1 MDRSEVYRHAG
12 LGGRAGFGQRPAI
25 VVIDF
30 QNAFTSEQSASGA
43 DMSDACKATR
53 QLTDVA
59 REKNIQ
65 IIYTRVGYK
74 LNGVDLGIW
83 GEKCPS
89 LKEIQPGSWHY
100 EWDSH
105 LDVRPED
112 VEIEKHGPSAFFGT
126 HLAPMLNA
134 MHIDT
139 VILCGCTVGGCVYA
153 TSLDSCSYGFR
164 TIVPQ
169 ECVADRSQE
178 VYDLF
183 LWNMNQKYADIMPLD
198 DVLAAIEQLNPLEY
212 AFRT

>member
-1 MDRSEVYRHAG
+1 M
-12 LGGRAGFGQRPAI
+12 
-25 VVIDF
+25 
-30 QNAFTSEQSASGA
+30 SA
-43 DMSDACKATR
+43 ACKATR
-53 QLTDVA
+53 TLTDAA
-59 REKNIQ
+59 RLKNIPV
-65 IIYTRVGYK
+65 IYTRVGYK
-74 LNGVDLGIW
+74 SNGADLGVW

-89 LKEIQPGSWHY
+89 LKTIQPGTWAY
-100 EWDSH
+100 EWDHH

-164 TIVPQ
+164 TIVPK
-169 ECVADRSQE
+169 ECVADRNQD
-178 VYDLF
+178 VYDMF
-183 LWNMNQKYADIMPLD
+183 LWNMDQKYADVMRLD
-198 DVLAAIEQLNPLEY
+198 DVLAVIGRLEPLEF